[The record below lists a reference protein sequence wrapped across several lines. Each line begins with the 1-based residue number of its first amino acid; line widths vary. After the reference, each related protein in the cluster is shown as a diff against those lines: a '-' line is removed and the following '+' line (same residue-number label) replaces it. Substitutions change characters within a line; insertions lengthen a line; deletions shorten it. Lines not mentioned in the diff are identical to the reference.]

1 MAAAADDDGTDLLE
15 RLLVAAEPRGAG
27 TSAAA
32 FDEALQGLLDPLRVQ
47 LLPSL
52 DGHRLVPV
60 VGLREV
66 EAEEPRLDR
75 GQRDRPLGGY
85 HRGARTD
92 VGDPGGQ
99 ACHGGRL
106 EDVARRQRMAEAP
119 GPADEVD
126 RGDGVAAE
134 GEEVVVH
141 VHGVPAE

>member
-1 MAAAADDDGTDLLE
+1 M
-15 RLLVAAEPRGAG
+15 AAEPQAQGIV
-27 TSAAA
+27 T

-60 VGLREV
+60 VGLRDV

-75 GQRDRPLGGY
+75 GQRDRPLGG